1 MSAPVDYFAVLGFE
15 PDYELDADLL
25 RKSFFAKQRETHPDR
40 YGHLAGLALDE
51 QIQLAAQINE
61 AYRVLQDPFRRL
73 EHLLVLRRH
82 TQGVTEHQHPLPPDF
97 LMEMMDLNE
106 EVEKLETHPD
116 ATHANDL
123 KTNVEQQITAIRAQT
138 AALLGPET
146 SPEALEKAQTGLEKL
161 RYLLRLR
168 ESLTKFASPA

>member
-1 MSAPVDYFAVLGFE
+1 MSTVVDYFAVLGFL
-15 PDYELDADLL
+15 PDYELDADVL
-25 RKSFFAKQRETHPDR
+25 RRAFFAKQRETHPDR

-61 AYRVLQDPFRRL
+61 AYRVLQDPVRRL
-73 EHLLVLRRH
+73 EHLLAIRRH
-82 TQGVTEHQHPLPPDF
+82 ALGVAEHQHPLPPDF

-116 ATHANDL
+116 ATHANYL
-123 KTNVEQQITAIRAQT
+123 KTNVEQQITAIRTQT
-138 AALLGPET
+138 AALLAPET
-146 SPEALEKAQTGLEKL
+146 NPVALEKAQTGLEKL

-168 ESLTKFASPA
+168 ESLAKFASPA